1 MLIKTNHL
9 SKSFGTNQAL
19 KDLTI
24 ELLEGELV
32 AYLGTNGAGK
42 STTMKL
48 LTGLLEASSGQ
59 MIKKEGLTVGVVFQE
74 SVLDSDLT
82 VAQNLK
88 TRFALYQHKNKQ
100 WYDELLDL
108 LEIKPLLLKRYGLLS
123 GGQRRRVDIARALLH
138 QPDILFL
145 DEPTTGLDIQ
155 TRTLLWQFLSRLKEK
170 GLTIFLTTHYLEE
183 AQEADKVYILEE
195 GRLLAQGKV
204 SDLVATYAK
213 NRLTI
218 TCRPKSH
225 HHFEKA
231 RLIEADTF
239 VFEDMTIKDAI
250 TILSYHK
257 DDIFDF
263 NYQKATLSDAFM
275 ALTGKEIK

>member
-1 MLIKTNHL
+1 MLIKTKNL
-9 SKSFGTNQAL
+9 SKSYGSKLAL
-19 KDLTI
+19 KNLTI

-59 MIKKEGLTVGVVFQE
+59 ISKKSGLSVGVVFQE

-82 VAQNLK
+82 VSQNLK
-88 TRFALYQHKNKQ
+88 SRFALYRHKNQQ
-100 WYDELLDL
+100 WYEELLDL
-108 LEIKPLLLKRYGLLS
+108 LEIRPLLTKRYGLLS
-123 GGQRRRVDIARALLH
+123 GGQRRRVDIARALVH

-145 DEPTTGLDIQ
+145 DEPTTGLDVQ
-155 TRTLLWQFLSRLKEK
+155 TRTLLWQFLNRLKEQ

-183 AQEADKVYILEE
+183 AEQADKVYILEE

-204 SDLVATYAK
+204 SELITAHAK
-213 NRLTI
+213 NRLII
-218 TCRPKSH
+218 TCNPGLSH
-225 HHFEKA
+225 RFEGA
-231 RLIEADTF
+231 RLIDSQTL
-239 VFEDMTIKDAI
+239 VFEAI
-250 TILSYHK
+250 TTKDSIAILSRYAP
-257 DDIFDF
+257 DIIDF

>member
-1 MLIKTNHL
+1 MLIKTKNL
-9 SKSFGTNQAL
+9 SKSYGSKLAL

-59 MIKKEGLTVGVVFQE
+59 ISKKLGLSVGVVFQE

-88 TRFALYQHKNKQ
+88 SRIALYHHKNQ
-100 WYDELLDL
+100 EWYEKLLDL
-108 LEIKPLLLKRYGLLS
+108 LEIKPLLTKRYGLLS
-123 GGQRRRVDIARALLH
+123 GGQRRRVDIARALVH

-145 DEPTTGLDIQ
+145 DEPTTGLDVQ
-155 TRTLLWQFLSRLKEK
+155 TRTLLWQFLNRLKEQ

-183 AQEADKVYILEE
+183 AEQADKIYILEE

-204 SDLVATYAK
+204 SELIATHAK
-213 NRLTI
+213 NRLFI
-218 TCRPKSH
+218 TCNPASSR
-225 HHFEKA
+225 HFEGA
-231 RLIEADTF
+231 RRIDSQTL
-239 VFEDMTIKDAI
+239 VFEAI
-250 TILSYHK
+250 TTKDSIAILSRYAP
-257 DDIFDF
+257 DILDF